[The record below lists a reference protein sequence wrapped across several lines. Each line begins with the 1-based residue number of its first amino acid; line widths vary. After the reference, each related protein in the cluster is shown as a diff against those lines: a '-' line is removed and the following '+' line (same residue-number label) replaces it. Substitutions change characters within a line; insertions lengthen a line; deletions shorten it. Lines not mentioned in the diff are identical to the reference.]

1 MSTTLT
7 LSSKYQIAIPKEVR
21 ERLGLTAGQKIQLV
35 TYGDRIELLPQ
46 RDIRQMRGFLS
57 GIDTTVP
64 RDDDRI

>member
-46 RDIRQMRGFLS
+46 RDIRQMRGFLA

>member
-21 ERLGLTAGQKIQLV
+21 ERLGLIAGQKIQLV

-46 RDIRQMRGFLS
+46 RDIRHMRGFLS